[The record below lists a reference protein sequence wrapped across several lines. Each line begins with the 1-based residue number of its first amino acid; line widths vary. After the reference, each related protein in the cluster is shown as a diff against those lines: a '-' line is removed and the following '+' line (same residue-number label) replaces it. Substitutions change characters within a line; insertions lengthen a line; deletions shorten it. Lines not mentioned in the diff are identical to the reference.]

1 MKMPTMAEVVAE
13 EATLQFTK
21 FDNQT
26 ALAIGNQLVALAQ
39 ERHAAVTI
47 DITRCRQQLFHA
59 ALPGTAIDND
69 EWLKRKIN
77 VVYQFG
83 VSSLHKQLEMTAQG
97 RSIEEASLVNKYQF
111 AAAGGCFPVV
121 LKDTG
126 LIGTIAVSGMAS
138 EEDHQLIVDEL
149 TAFLTPIK

>member
-83 VSSLHKQLEMTAQG
+83 VSSF
-97 RSIEEASLVNKYQF
+97 INSLK
-111 AAAGGCFPVV
+111 
-121 LKDTG
+121 
-126 LIGTIAVSGMAS
+126 
-138 EEDHQLIVDEL
+138 
-149 TAFLTPIK
+149 